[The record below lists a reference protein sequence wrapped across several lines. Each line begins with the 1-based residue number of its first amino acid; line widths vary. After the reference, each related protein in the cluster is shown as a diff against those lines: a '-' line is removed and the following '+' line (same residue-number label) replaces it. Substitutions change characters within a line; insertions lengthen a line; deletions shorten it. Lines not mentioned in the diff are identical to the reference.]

1 MQHSFPEI
9 HNTHAQAPPTLTHTH
24 MDYPVNHPHLHA
36 IRAQNRKE
44 GEEAALHSQAG
55 NKEKE
60 KQPEPGIYG
69 GKNNGHPKIP
79 QDHLRR

>member
-1 MQHSFPEI
+1 MQSE
-9 HNTHAQAPPTLTHTH
+9 
-24 MDYPVNHPHLHA
+24 
-36 IRAQNRKE
+36 AQNRKE

-69 GKNNGHPKIP
+69 GKNNSHPKIP
-79 QDHLRR
+79 QDPSPQINRNIITLIV

>member
-1 MQHSFPEI
+1 MQSE
-9 HNTHAQAPPTLTHTH
+9 
-24 MDYPVNHPHLHA
+24 
-36 IRAQNRKE
+36 AQNRKE